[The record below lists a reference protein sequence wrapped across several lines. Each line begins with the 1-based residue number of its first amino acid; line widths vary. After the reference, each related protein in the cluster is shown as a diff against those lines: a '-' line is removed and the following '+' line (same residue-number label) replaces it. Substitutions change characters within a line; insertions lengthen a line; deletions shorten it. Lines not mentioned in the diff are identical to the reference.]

1 MATYT
6 YKPGLG
12 QSAAYQV
19 SGKPFVSGTIDAKT
33 CEPRGTGTGDAG
45 PGEKGINFPSVTS
58 WITVINHAALP
69 CRVGFSQ
76 NGVVGKGVSGGGS
89 TNNYIVLGAAAANVP
104 EMIGPLD
111 LKVTQIW
118 LSGSTD
124 VDVIAGL
131 TYIDSTDINNPSV
144 SPDGVNWSGSLGAQ
158 VG

>member
-33 CEPRGTGTGDAG
+33 HKPLGATGVG
-45 PGEKGINFPSVTS
+45 PAVVNFPNVTN
-58 WITVINHAALP
+58 WVMVINHDTAND

-76 NGVVGKGVSGGGS
+76 NGVNRKGPNPQG
-89 TNNYIVLGAAAANVP
+89 NYIVVGNKEANGSP
-104 EMIGPLD
+104 TALGPLD
-111 LKVTQIW
+111 LKVTQLW
-118 LSGSTD
+118 LSGSTN

-131 TYIDSTDINNPSV
+131 TYIDASDINNASV
-144 SPDGVNWSGSLGAQ
+144 SPDGTNWSGSLGAQ

>member
-19 SGKPFVSGTIDAKT
+19 SGKPFVTGTINAKT
-33 CEPRGTGTGDAG
+33 HKPLGPTGTGPAHVS
-45 PGEKGINFPSVTS
+45 FPNVTS
-58 WITVINHAALP
+58 WVMVINHDNAD

-76 NGVVGKGVSGGGS
+76 HGVNRTGAGVHGVTAG
-89 TNNYIVLGAAAANVP
+89 NYIVLGQKPANVGP
-104 EMIGPLD
+104 TVLGPLD
-111 LKVTQIW
+111 LKVTEIW
-118 LSGSTD
+118 LSGSTN

-131 TYIDSTDINNPSV
+131 TYIDATDVNNSSV
-144 SPDGVNWSGSLGAQ
+144 SPNGANWSGSAGAQ

>member
-19 SGKPFVSGTIDAKT
+19 SGKPFVSGSIDAQTPK
-33 CEPRGTGTGDAG
+33 PVGPTGIG
-45 PGEKGINFPSVTS
+45 PAVVNFPNVTS
-58 WITVINHAALP
+58 WVMVINHAATD

-76 NGVVGKGVSGGGS
+76 NGVNGVGVTGGGS
-89 TNNYIVLGAAAANVP
+89 KNNYFVLDAAVNNVSTK
-104 EMIGPLD
+104 IGPLD
-111 LKVTQIW
+111 LKVTQLW

-131 TYIDSTDINNPSV
+131 TYIGNSDIDNGSV
-144 SPDGVNWSGSLGAQ
+144 SPAGVNWSGSAGAQ

>member
-19 SGKPFVSGTIDAKT
+19 SGKPFVSGTII
-33 CEPRGTGTGDAG
+33 AG
-45 PGEKGINFPSVTS
+45 PGPILAQVVNFPNVTS
-58 WITVINHAALP
+58 WVMVINHDARD
-69 CRVGFSQ
+69 CRVGFSK
-76 NGVVGKGVSGGGS
+76 NGVDRTGATPQGNYFVLDAAVNNVS
-89 TNNYIVLGAAAANVP
+89 TKV
-104 EMIGPLD
+104 GPLD

-118 LSGSTD
+118 LSGSAD

-131 TYIDSTDINNPSV
+131 TYIDSSDINNANV
-144 SPDGVNWSGSLGAQ
+144 SPGGTNWSGSAGAQ